1 MATSKADRRSIEVR
15 TIGPRVSATEAVART
30 KRMTLGRL
38 FRTRVAGLFG
48 RERSPEIYPAY
59 YPDYVAY
66 TSVTLHRYVGGDRDL
81 KFLAGVD
88 AITGR
93 VGEVDVELPDRRVE
107 SVDPAAVIEPTLDEH
122 EIAAA
127 WREWLWKYLDRKYRP
142 VKRPESSLDDL
153 ELVYIPYWI
162 VDYGSRESSFAVS
175 GLTKQAE
182 HIEDIGPLAAYY
194 DDALS

>member
-1 MATSKADRRSIEVR
+1 MATSRTDRRSIDVR
-15 TIGPRVSATEAVART
+15 TIGPRLSTTEAVART

-48 RERSPEIYPAY
+48 REGSPEIYPAY

-81 KFLAGVD
+81 KFLAGID

-107 SVDPAAVIEPTLDEH
+107 SVDPATVLEPTFE
-122 EIAAA
+122 ESEAENA

-153 ELVYIPYWI
+153 ELVYIPYRI
-162 VDYGSRESSFAVS
+162 VDYGSRDSSFAVS

-182 HIEDIGPLAAYY
+182 RVADIGPLAAYY